1 MIEITPAI
9 IGPGIE
15 EEYQD
20 ALDAIEAIRNALG
33 PTTLTNDRPD
43 GRLLLNVMVI
53 EQEIKAGRLPIP
65 LDRSYTGTTD
75 ALVGHGDLDHVPG
88 FELPL
93 AKLYTILHGIG
104 LFKERHRAVLLSM
117 IDDFVHDAHQYYD
130 TITQPE
136 RDLIDRFAAIRQ
148 DIAAGLTPPI
158 GKEYGLQGQQW
169 PNRDELKR
177 QVPDF
182 LKRLF
187 RISEVL
193 DAAYRPLLARNGPLQ
208 PPVPGFATP
217 APVLPQGMRATLP

>member
-20 ALDAIEAIRNALG
+20 ALDAIEGIRNALG

-43 GRLLLNVMVI
+43 GRLLLNLMFI

-65 LDRSYTGTTD
+65 LDKSYTGTID
-75 ALVGHGDLDHVPG
+75 ALIGHCDLDHVPG
-88 FELPL
+88 FRAFLDKVYL
-93 AKLYTILHGIG
+93 VLHGIG
-104 LFKERHRAVLLSM
+104 LFKERHRPVLLSL
-117 IDDFVHDAHQYYD
+117 IDDFVHDARQYYD

-136 RDLIDRFAAIRQ
+136 RDFIDRFEAVRN

-158 GKEYGLQGQQW
+158 GKQYGLKGPQW

-177 QVPDF
+177 QFPDF
-182 LKRLF
+182 LKHLF
-187 RISEVL
+187 VISEIL
-193 DAAYRPLLARNGPLQ
+193 DSAFRPLPARKGPLQ
-208 PPVPGFATP
+208 PPVPGFATT
-217 APVLPQGMRATLP
+217 APVLPPGMRSTLP